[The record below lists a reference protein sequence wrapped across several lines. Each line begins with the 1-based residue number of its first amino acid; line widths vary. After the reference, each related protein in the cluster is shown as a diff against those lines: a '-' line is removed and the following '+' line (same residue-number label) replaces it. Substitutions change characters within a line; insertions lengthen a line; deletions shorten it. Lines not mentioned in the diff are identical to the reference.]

1 VVLVV
6 EHGSTRGGRWL
17 RRYRTRI
24 ALGIALVEAILV
36 AFDVIP
42 RWPAFFVALALLAFY
57 VFVGRNVRSETIRQ
71 TSWIGAVSQL
81 LIVVLPVILG
91 LLTFAAFALIA
102 ILAFVALAYLFLDR
116 R

>member
-1 VVLVV
+1 MVLVV

-24 ALGIALVEAILV
+24 ALSIALVEAVLV
-36 AFDVIP
+36 LVGVIP
-42 RWPAFFVALALLAFY
+42 RWPAFFLALALLAFY
-57 VFVGRNVRSETIRQ
+57 VFIGRNVRSETVRQ

-81 LIVVLPVILG
+81 LIVVLPAILG
-91 LLTFAAFALIA
+91 LLTFAVFALLA